1 MAVALSKTKTE
12 VERYILLI
20 AWTLPQY
27 FSAAADVLYRD
38 ANAYLQIQMCKYA
51 HFSIVC
57 KGKY

>member
-27 FSAAADVLYRD
+27 FSAAADELYRG
-38 ANAYLQIQMCKYA
+38 ANACLEIKMCKYV
-51 HFSIVC
+51 HFSIVY
-57 KGKY
+57 KRKY